1 MPQTISN
8 VNDDFQV
15 LNQLTNYLDL
25 MRTLKCKFKS
35 KEYLNVYKKYL
46 HSSLCILNKT
56 LTIHFSSP
64 STLNPILFIP
74 PPPSPHSTLFI
85 NPIKTGGSES
95 LYSLGGGGLAPTPT
109 RRKRTQRIGIG
120 MKCMFIAQF
129 FMASSLKKQFDR

>member
-46 HSSLCILNKT
+46 HFSLGILNKT

-85 NPIKTGGSES
+85 NPIKTGG
-95 LYSLGGGGLAPTPT
+95 LNLCIAWGGGVSRFP
-109 RRKRTQRIGIG
+109 RKRPMSKGIELT
-120 MKCMFIAQF
+120 CIFVVQLF
-129 FMASSLKKQFDR
+129 ENQSL